1 MRMLTRSWQVVK
13 KTHDNSPVKS
23 ERAASNKWVPA
34 LNDELFSKVQL
45 ELKKLFEEKNVCVLR
60 YCSLSYKYKSHSLE
74 KLFLQEFTNST

>member
-1 MRMLTRSWQVVK
+1 MRMLTRSWQAVK

-45 ELKKLFEEKNVCVLR
+45 ELKNLFE
-60 YCSLSYKYKSHSLE
+60 
-74 KLFLQEFTNST
+74 